1 MSKQQVQRLQG
12 VHILL
17 VDDKPE
23 EVENLLTVL
32 QAQGARVTV
41 ASEPRKGLQLARV
54 FDPDLILL
62 DVHMPEM
69 DGFAVCRLLREIP
82 SCQTTPVIFL
92 TSAGDVADR
101 VNGLTLGGADYIVKP
116 FAEEEVVA
124 RMVIHMQLARRV
136 SAQGV
141 QVESSP
147 LDQHPDQVIL
157 QAALRLIGEQLNN
170 LPKLGEIAEQVGTHD
185 KKLSAI
191 FRKHLGMTVFAWVRE
206 ERLRKAQELLARS
219 QMSIED
225 VAAEVGF
232 TSAANFATAFRER
245 FLVTPTGYRQ
255 SVVQGL

>member
-23 EVENLLTVL
+23 EVESLLTVL

-124 RMVIHMQLARRV
+124 RMVIHVQLARRV
-136 SAQGV
+136 STQGM

-147 LDQHPDQVIL
+147 LDQHPDQVFL
-157 QAALRLIGEQLNN
+157 QAALRLISEQLNN

>member
-54 FDPDLILL
+54 FDPDWILR

-92 TSAGDVADR
+92 TSAADVADR
-101 VNGLTLGGADYIVKP
+101 VSGLTLGGADYIVKP
-116 FAEEEVVA
+116 FAEEEVIA
-124 RMVIHMQLARRV
+124 RIVIHVQLAKRV
-136 SAQGV
+136 QGV
-141 QVESSP
+141 GLPVDASP
-147 LDQHPDQVIL
+147 LIEHPDQVFL
-157 QAALRLIGEQLNN
+157 QAALRLISEQLNN

-245 FLVTPTGYRQ
+245 HLVTPTGYRQ

>member
-69 DGFAVCRLLREIP
+69 DGFVVCRLLREIP
-82 SCQTTPVIFL
+82 SCQATPVIFL